1 MRYRNNRMDTC
12 LDVHWTSGRRNDGAG
27 LAWVVVLGVVLLA
40 SAGPALGQFKVQ
52 PMKVDLHV
60 RPGRGAISVVQIQSL
75 DPNETHTI
83 DFSLGDLTQDE
94 KTGAWQ
100 ISEPNSDVDR
110 SALASCKDALRLSH
124 STVTVGPLQTIPVEL
139 MLRGPRSSRAFS
151 CAGIVASIRPRTE
164 GVSNVASGLRFMVP
178 VFVRIQ
184 DRPVRN
190 KVRKEEG
197 FVRLFAK
204 DGVPEGWL
212 VRSWSDVSK
221 PVDPT
226 AKWTV
231 KDGILNGSTRG
242 TWLVSKHKYSDF
254 ILKFDFKLGA
264 LGNSGCALRAP
275 LSGDPA
281 FDGMELQMAD
291 YRYNTSAKD
300 SELTG
305 GIYRAI
311 APLKQVYK
319 PTKWN
324 SYVVSLKGSHLHVTL
339 NGVVIHDLNLDEQ
352 DQVVLRHNG
361 QPAPAVKDRPRKGHI
376 GFQELSRGEHH
387 VQIRNARLKVLNKP
401 SESDPD

>member
-1 MRYRNNRMDTC
+1 MDSR
-12 LDVHWTSGRRNDGAG
+12 LDVHWTGGRRYGGAG
-27 LAWVVVLGVVLLA
+27 LAWVVVLGAVLLA
-40 SAGPALGQFKVQ
+40 SAGPALGQFKVD
-52 PMKVDLHV
+52 PMKIDLQV
-60 RPGRGAISVVQIQSL
+60 RLGWLTKSVIHIQSL
-75 DPNETHTI
+75 DPNQTHVI
-83 DFSLGDLTQDE
+83 DLSLVDLTKDE

-100 ISEPNSDVDR
+100 IIAPNSNFDR
-110 SALASCKDALRLSH
+110 TTLASCKDALRLSN
-124 STVTVGPLQTIPVEL
+124 STVTVRPQQTIPVEL
-139 MLRGPRSSRAFS
+139 TLRVPRSSPAFS
-151 CAGIVASIRPRTE
+151 YAGIVASLRPRTD
-164 GVSNVASGLRFMVP
+164 GASNVGSALRFMVP
-178 VFVRIQ
+178 VFVRLQ
-184 DRPVRN
+184 NPPTRD

-197 FVRLFAK
+197 FVRLFAE

-231 KDGILNGSTRG
+231 KNGILNGSTRG
-242 TWLVSKHKYSDF
+242 TWLISKREYSDF
-254 ILKFDFKLGA
+254 ILKFDFKLGTH
-264 LGNSGCALRAP
+264 GNSGCALRAP

-324 SYVVSLKGSHLHVTL
+324 SYAVYLKGSHLHVTL
-339 NGVVIHDLNLDEQ
+339 NGVVIHDLNLNEQ

-361 QPAPAVKDRPRKGHI
+361 RPAPTVKDRPRKGHI
-376 GFQELSRGEHH
+376 GFQELSRGEGH

-401 SESDPD
+401 SESEPD